1 MNWRDFDNKQLE
13 MQMKDLKRCIE
24 IQAERPLTVREKDW
38 FNLRYDRGS
47 IRCGSRSYRS
57 GLISSLDRAIKRL
70 EKEMTSDKLRRVK
83 GEWRCLNY

>member
-24 IQAERPLTVREKDW
+24 IQAERPLTV
-38 FNLRYDRGS
+38 RYDRGS

-70 EKEMTSDKLRRVK
+70 EKEMTSDELRRVK
-83 GEWRCLNY
+83 GE

>member
-47 IRCGSRSYRS
+47 I
-57 GLISSLDRAIKRL
+57 
-70 EKEMTSDKLRRVK
+70 
-83 GEWRCLNY
+83 

>member
-47 IRCGSRSYRS
+47 IRRGSRSYRS

-70 EKEMTSDKLRRVK
+70 EKEMTSDELRRVK
-83 GEWRCLNY
+83 GE

>member
-47 IRCGSRSYRS
+47 IRCGSRAYI
-57 GLISSLDRAIKRL
+57 ISRQS
-70 EKEMTSDKLRRVK
+70 
-83 GEWRCLNY
+83 N

>member
-57 GLISSLDRAIKRL
+57 ELISSLDRAIKRL
-70 EKEMTSDKLRRVK
+70 EKEMTSDELRRVK
-83 GEWRCLNY
+83 GE

>member
-47 IRCGSRSYRS
+47 IRCGLRSYRS

-70 EKEMTSDKLRRVK
+70 EKEMTSDELRRVK
-83 GEWRCLNY
+83 GE